1 MSGGQREDDNI
12 PKSRDFVEVVKIR
25 YSVMEPF
32 RASAGVAEKEGGGRG
47 GMSRS
52 EGGRGGATD
61 LLDAFAEKEAGRG
74 SEGGGGEGGGGHALG
89 EVGGQT
95 GGAARGLAGL
105 SRVRVVLDMCRKG
118 TPVSVSAGG
127 RVGVSGGGG
136 VGVREG
142 RVLWDLGRVG
152 VDGLAGFSPSTGVLE
167 AVWKAES
174 PGIQSPAIQSLAI
187 QSAGPP
193 SNHSRDVLT
202 PYAVEGTTEEADS
215 SSDKLDDGSKPHA
228 PTSAPI
234 VCLQVLRNSM
244 RASCVRVFVRTVY
257 DFLSFSLF

>member
-1 MSGGQREDDNI
+1 M
-12 PKSRDFVEVVKIR
+12 
-25 YSVMEPF
+25 
-32 RASAGVAEKEGGGRG
+32 
-47 GMSRS
+47 
-52 EGGRGGATD
+52 
-61 LLDAFAEKEAGRG
+61 
-74 SEGGGGEGGGGHALG
+74 
-89 EVGGQT
+89 
-95 GGAARGLAGL
+95 
-105 SRVRVVLDMCRKG
+105 
-118 TPVSVSAGG
+118 
-127 RVGVSGGGG
+127 
-136 VGVREG
+136 REG

-244 RASCVRVFVRTVY
+244 RASCVRVFVRAVC
-257 DFLSFSLF
+257 DFFSCLSFSSRILVRVSTEPHHTFVRQVLPNTHVY

>member
-1 MSGGQREDDNI
+1 VSG
-12 PKSRDFVEVVKIR
+12 
-25 YSVMEPF
+25 
-32 RASAGVAEKEGGGRG
+32 
-47 GMSRS
+47 
-52 EGGRGGATD
+52 
-61 LLDAFAEKEAGRG
+61 
-74 SEGGGGEGGGGHALG
+74 
-89 EVGGQT
+89 
-95 GGAARGLAGL
+95 
-105 SRVRVVLDMCRKG
+105 
-118 TPVSVSAGG
+118 
-127 RVGVSGGGG
+127 GGGG
-136 VGVREG
+136 VGVGEG

-174 PGIQSPAIQSLAI
+174 PGI

-234 VCLQVLRNSM
+234 VCLQVLRNIM
-244 RASCVRVFVRTVY
+244 RAFFFFSNTRTHDARIMLQFFSFFLLLAAAYVCVCPQSLTTRLY
-257 DFLSFSLF
+257 DKCCQIHTFTSSIH